1 MSENEKQYY
10 FRAEQLSAGYGGEPL
25 IRNIGFRLERG
36 KILTLIGPNGSGK
49 STILRSIAG
58 QLKKSGGA
66 VFLKGRN
73 TDFIS
78 RRELAEE
85 MAAVL
90 TERVRPEL
98 MTCAE
103 MAAAGRYPYTGRL
116 GILSQDDR
124 KKVREAL
131 RAVDMEDY
139 ADREFRSVSDGQQQ
153 RVLLARV
160 ICQEP
165 ELIILDEPTSYLDIR
180 YKLELFQILRGL
192 VERRGITVI
201 MSLHEL
207 ELAQKVSDYILCV
220 RDGRA
225 DRYGTPEEI
234 LTEEYIRQLYD
245 LDNGYYSEIFGS
257 VEMKNPA
264 KMEDVE
270 TGRARLHGEAEEA
283 FPDRKK
289 EGKEAGPGR
298 APEIFVIAGG
308 GSGSAVFRKLNR
320 RGVSFAAGVLH
331 RNDIDYELARML
343 ADRVISEKPY
353 ARISE
358 AAYEEALLV
367 MKTCGRVIC
376 CLEDDEFGEM
386 NEENRRLLREAEK
399 AGIAV
404 RKADFDSIL

>member
-192 VERRGITVI
+192 VERRGVTVI

-220 RDGRA
+220 RNGRA
-225 DRYGTPEEI
+225 DQI
-234 LTEEYIRQLYD
+234 
-245 LDNGYYSEIFGS
+245 
-257 VEMKNPA
+257 
-264 KMEDVE
+264 
-270 TGRARLHGEAEEA
+270 GRAH
-283 FPDRKK
+283 
-289 EGKEAGPGR
+289 
-298 APEIFVIAGG
+298 V
-308 GSGSAVFRKLNR
+308 
-320 RGVSFAAGVLH
+320 
-331 RNDIDYELARML
+331 
-343 ADRVISEKPY
+343 
-353 ARISE
+353 
-358 AAYEEALLV
+358 
-367 MKTCGRVIC
+367 
-376 CLEDDEFGEM
+376 
-386 NEENRRLLREAEK
+386 
-399 AGIAV
+399 
-404 RKADFDSIL
+404 